1 MIELGD
7 LQADLP
13 ALKNSGAIQVDNV
26 IPLAKGYKSFN
37 SFVEL
42 TTTPTTNNPVGLF
55 PHLATSGAI
64 NYCGDQTKL
73 YQANASGTFIDKS
86 KAGGYNNSTTA
97 GSKDYWSFV
106 SFGDRVIASNF
117 ADNIQKFDTGDS
129 AFSDLVSVKAKYLA
143 VISQFVFAG
152 YTIEGGTTYSQ
163 RLKWSGLNNSAQ
175 WTSSQS
181 TQSGFQDIRGDF
193 GVIQGVVG
201 GESFGIVFFE
211 RAIFRIDYVGTPL
224 IWNISKIADNIGAF
238 SPKSIVSFGD
248 TIYFL
253 AQDGFYSLEKGQKLT
268 PIGVGRVNEFF
279 YSDITSD
286 FENICGSVDPDNS
299 IIVWSYRG
307 VGATTSG
314 VNNKLLIYNFSVRK
328 WSTASGLNI
337 VFLGSAS
344 QTAFT
349 TLESLDV
356 LGSIDNLPYSL
367 DSFRFTE
374 DIISLGAFSS
384 DKKFGKFL
392 GGSLPATI
400 TTTEFEVEGRR
411 STLISARPI
420 VDANGETTTVTVT
433 PSQRPSQIVSP
444 IEGQAVSVRDNGD
457 CPLRSTGRYHRLKIN
472 INGNFKNVLG
482 VDVDQ
487 RPEGKR

>member
-13 ALKNSGAIQVDNV
+13 TLKNSGAIQVNNV
-26 IPLAKGYKSFN
+26 IPLARGYKSFN

-42 TTTPTTNNPVGLF
+42 TTTATTNNPLGLF
-55 PHLATSGAI
+55 THLATSGAV

-86 KAGGYNNSTTA
+86 KAGGYSNNTTS
-97 GSKDYWSFV
+97 GSKDYWSFA

-129 AFSDLVSVKAKYLA
+129 AFSDLVSIKAKYLA
-143 VISQFVFAG
+143 IISQFVFAG
-152 YTIEGGTTYSQ
+152 YTIESGTTYSQ
-163 RLKWSGLNNSAQ
+163 RIKWSGLNNSSQ
-175 WTSSQS
+175 WTSSGS
-181 TQSGFQDIRGDF
+181 TQSGFQDVRGDF
-193 GVIQGVVG
+193 GNIQGIVG
-201 GESFGIVFFE
+201 GESFGILFFE
-211 RAIFRIDYVGTPL
+211 RAIFRIDYVGSPL
-224 IWNISKIADNIGAF
+224 IFSISKISDNIGAF

-253 AQDGFYSLEKGQKLT
+253 AQDGFYSLTQGQKIT
-268 PIGVGRVNEFF
+268 PIGVGKVNEFF
-279 YSDITSD
+279 YSDVTSN
-286 FENICGSVDPDNS
+286 FENICASLDPDNS

-307 VGATTSG
+307 VGANVSG
-314 VNNKLLIYNFSVRK
+314 VNNKLLIYNFAVNK
-328 WSTASGLNI
+328 WSTASGLDI

-374 DIISLGAFSS
+374 DIISLGAFNSN
-384 DKKFGKFL
+384 KKFGKFL
-392 GGSLPATI
+392 GGSLPATV
-400 TTTEFEVEGRR
+400 TTTEFEVEGKR

-420 VDANGETTTVTVT
+420 VDTNGETTTVTVT
-433 PSQRPSQIVSP
+433 PIQRPNQMTAP
-444 IEGQAVSVRDNGD
+444 IEGTAVSVRDNGD

-482 VDVDQ
+482 ADVDQ